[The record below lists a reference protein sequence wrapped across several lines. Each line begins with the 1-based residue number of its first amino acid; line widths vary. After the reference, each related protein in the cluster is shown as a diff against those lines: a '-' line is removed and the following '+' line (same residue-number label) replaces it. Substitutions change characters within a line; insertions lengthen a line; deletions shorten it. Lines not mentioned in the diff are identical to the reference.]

1 MYNYLLIFVHSV
13 QKKLYSLWSLPV
25 YKSRPMGYTIITPRE
40 HDLPGQAKRTRRV
53 ERNSKKFKKGL
64 DKNKGLWYTLRVRS
78 NEPNDKKE
86 VMCMMKMTYAL
97 ALELAMTALSNDQ
110 TVPYVY
116 TTSKVVDGERQSVT
130 ERAEVPMTEVKEKL
144 TALLA
149 SLDKKASTEKKP
161 TKTQQENAEVAQT
174 LYDEMLACGKALTVS
189 DMLAEFECVK
199 GMSNQKVSALVRKLK
214 DAGKVEKSVEG
225 RKSFFKALA

>member
-1 MYNYLLIFVHSV
+1 
-13 QKKLYSLWSLPV
+13 
-25 YKSRPMGYTIITPRE
+25 
-40 HDLPGQAKRTRRV
+40 
-53 ERNSKKFKKGL
+53 
-64 DKNKGLWYTLRVRS
+64 
-78 NEPNDKKE
+78 
-86 VMCMMKMTYAL
+86 MMKMTYAL

-110 TVPYVY
+110 AVPYVY

-130 ERAEVPMTEVKEKL
+130 ERVEVPMTEVKEKL

-149 SLDKKASTEKKP
+149 SLDKKASVEKKP
-161 TKTQQENAEVAQT
+161 TKTQQENAEVANV

>member
-1 MYNYLLIFVHSV
+1 M
-13 QKKLYSLWSLPV
+13 
-25 YKSRPMGYTIITPRE
+25 
-40 HDLPGQAKRTRRV
+40 
-53 ERNSKKFKKGL
+53 
-64 DKNKGLWYTLRVRS
+64 
-78 NEPNDKKE
+78 KE
-86 VMCMMKMTYAL
+86 VMCMKNQMTYAV
-97 ALELAMTALSNDQ
+97 ALNAAVACEALSQ
-110 TVPYVY
+110 
-116 TTSKVVDGERQSVT
+116 
-130 ERAEVPMTEVKEKL
+130 EVREKL
-144 TALLA
+144 AALLA
-149 SLDKKASTEKKP
+149 QQEKKASTEKKP

>member
-1 MYNYLLIFVHSV
+1 M
-13 QKKLYSLWSLPV
+13 
-25 YKSRPMGYTIITPRE
+25 
-40 HDLPGQAKRTRRV
+40 
-53 ERNSKKFKKGL
+53 
-64 DKNKGLWYTLRVRS
+64 KNQ
-78 NEPNDKKE
+78 
-86 VMCMMKMTYAL
+86 MTYAV
-97 ALELAMTALSNDQ
+97 ALSHVLTNCEMPED
-110 TVPYVY
+110 V
-116 TTSKVVDGERQSVT
+116 R
-130 ERAEVPMTEVKEKL
+130 EKL
-144 TALLA
+144 VALND
-149 SLDKKASTEKKP
+149 SLNRKSNAEKKP